1 MNRKLD
7 LVQRKWILSC
17 IIPLLFFA
25 FPTTE
30 VYTMNV
36 KLFFAST
43 IFAII
48 LAALELLPIAV
59 IGLLLTGL
67 YLGLKVA
74 PVATIMAP
82 WSGTTLYMILGGY
95 ALAGIL
101 DCSGIL
107 KRIAYKLMSKT
118 GANYMVL
125 LFCIFFTGVVL
136 TMLTFGR
143 GYIILAALCVGLCR
157 SLDIFDTKM
166 SVGIAWAC
174 MLGAVSAKTFV
185 YCVSMYAV
193 IIGAAGDLL
202 DGVTVSFLQAI
213 GYNWPMAIVSMVILF
228 IIGKWY
234 SSNQALAGKAYFD
247 EKYQELGPM
256 TKKEKSAI
264 LFLIIVFILL
274 CTESIHG
281 ISNATVFILLPW
293 LAMLPI
299 FGQDTAEIIKIINF
313 GIMFFIAAC
322 LSIGTVAAS
331 LGFSDIISNI
341 FTTFLANNGNS
352 PFLIF
357 GMIFIIVFLLNFVM
371 TPMAIWGI
379 FTIPV
384 LQVALNL
391 DMNVMPFIFA
401 LGHCAEAII
410 MPYEYTPYLIVYSF
424 GMIGMKDFIKTSIV
438 RCILYFAGFLLLLVP
453 YWIFAGLL

>member
-1 MNRKLD
+1 MNGKLD
-7 LVQRKWILSC
+7 LVQRKWVLSC
-17 IIPLLFFA
+17 IIPLVFFA

-48 LAALELLPIAV
+48 LAAFELLPISV

-82 WSGTTLYMILGGY
+82 WSGTTLYMVLGGY

-157 SLDIFDTKM
+157 SLDILDTRM

-234 SSNQALAGKAYFD
+234 SSNQVLAGKAYFD

-274 CTESIHG
+274 CTENIHG
-281 ISNATVFILLPW
+281 LSNATVFILLPW

-299 FGQDTAEIIKIINF
+299 FGHDTAEIVKTINF

-341 FTTFLANNGNS
+341 FTMFLANNGNS

-357 GMIFIIVFLLNFVM
+357 GMIFIIIFLLNFVM